1 MSKRDVVVLG
11 AARSAVGTFGGALA
25 DTEPAELAAPGELPT
40 LASPNGGIEVV
51 EARVRRDNRR
61 ELDEKIRALAP

>member
-1 MSKRDVVVLG
+1 M
-11 AARSAVGTFGGALA
+11 
-25 DTEPAELAAPGELPT
+25 
-40 LASPNGGIEVV
+40 PNGGIEVV